1 MRMFLA
7 PAFPNKIKQF
17 WRKLSGVSVEMDLDS
32 YRTILRRVEK
42 IRAGEIGGA
51 EDHSLRQRAEALRG
65 RAAEA
70 ISLDLLLPEAFA
82 LAAEVSLRQIGLDP
96 HDVQVMA
103 GIAMHR
109 RRIAELPTGEGKT
122 LAAVFPAFLNALS
135 GKGSHVLTF
144 NDYLARRDAAW
155 MGPIY
160 TFLGLTV
167 GCIQEGMSAAEKKRA
182 YACDITYATAKE
194 VGFDFLRD
202 QLVYH
207 KEDRVLRP
215 FHFALVDEAD
225 SILIDEARIPLVIAG
240 ALGAEEGESRRLAE
254 VARSLRLGIDYE
266 TDPEK
271 RNVFLTDGGI
281 RGIEKMLGWGNL
293 FSPENSRLLA
303 AVHCALHAQVLLAR
317 DRDYIVRNGKIE
329 IVDEFTGRVVEKR
342 HWPDG
347 LQAAVEAKE
356 NLLASSQGRILGSI
370 TLQHFF
376 QQYPSLCGMTA
387 TAVSAAEEF
396 KEFYGLP
403 VVVIPSY
410 RQCIREDQPDYIFRD
425 KESKQKALIDEI
437 IRVQAT
443 GRPILV
449 GTASVKESENLA
461 EALRRGGVGC
471 HVLNAKND
479 ELEAE
484 IIAQAG
490 DLGAVTISTNMA
502 GRGTDIRLG
511 GTGEENRAAVASLG
525 GLYVIGTNRH
535 ESVRIDRQLRGRAG
549 RQGDPG
555 SSRFFV
561 SLEDDLVVRY
571 GLRRQIQKFLSGECE
586 AGRHVES
593 RWVNREIDRAQR
605 IIEGQNFDIRKTLWK
620 YSSLVE
626 AQRAIIHRWR
636 QDILEGES
644 SPGILKRNAPRVFA
658 SLRTAWGESRLMEF
672 ERRIALVRL
681 DLRWADHLA
690 SLTDLRES
698 IHLVKVGG
706 QKPLEEFNKLATETF
721 LLVREDVES
730 EVVNILK
737 RLARQKDRPEPPP
750 EALKGPSSTWT
761 YLVNDDQFG
770 WGISMI
776 QGGSIGY
783 TAAAAAMWGPLYL
796 CLGIYHRFFKKKRN
810 SG

>member
-1 MRMFLA
+1 LRTIRVPTFL
-7 PAFPNKIKQF
+7 NKTKNF
-17 WRKLSGVSVEMDLDS
+17 WRKLGGVPIEVNLDS
-32 YRTILRRVEK
+32 YRAVLGHIKE
-42 IRAGEIGGA
+42 IRAAEMAGA
-51 EDHSLRQRAEALRG
+51 DDRSLRQRAEAMRR
-65 RAAEA
+65 RAEEA
-70 ISLDLLLPEAFA
+70 VSLDPILPEAFA
-82 LAAEVSLRQIGLDP
+82 LAAEVSLRQIGLNP
-96 HDVQVMA
+96 HDVQIMA

-109 RRIAELPTGEGKT
+109 RKIAELPTGEGKT

-135 GKGSHVLTF
+135 GKGFHVLTF

-167 GCIQEGMSAAEKKRA
+167 GCIQEGMGSAEKKRA
-182 YACDITYATAKE
+182 YSCAITYATAKE

-202 QLVYH
+202 ELCYRR
-207 KEDRVLRP
+207 EDCVLRP

-225 SILIDEARIPLVIAG
+225 SIQIDEARIPLVIAG
-240 ALGAEEGESRRLAE
+240 ALGVEEGESRRLAE
-254 VARSLRLGIDYE
+254 VTKSLRFGSDYE

-271 RNVFLTDGGI
+271 RNVFLTDDGI
-281 RGIEKMLGWGNL
+281 RRVENMLGWGNL
-293 FSPENSRLLA
+293 FLPENDRLLA
-303 AVHCALHAQVLLAR
+303 AVHCALHAEVLLAR
-317 DRDYIVRNGKIE
+317 DRDYIVRKGKIE
-329 IVDEFTGRVVEKR
+329 IVDEFTGRVAEKR

-376 QQYPSLCGMTA
+376 QRYPNLCGMTA
-387 TAVSAAEEF
+387 TAVSAADEF

-403 VVVIPSY
+403 VVLIPSN
-410 RQCIREDQPDYIFRD
+410 RPCVREDNPDYVFRD
-425 KESKQKALIDEI
+425 KEAKQKALIDEI

-461 EALRRGGVGC
+461 EALRLAGVDC

-484 IIAQAG
+484 IISQAG
-490 DLGAVTISTNMA
+490 APGAVTISTNMA

-511 GTGEENRAAVASLG
+511 GKREENRAAVASLG

-561 SLEDDLVVRY
+561 SLEDDLVIRY
-571 GLRRQIQKFLSGECE
+571 GLRRQIEKFMTGEY
-586 AGRHVES
+586 ADGRAIEN

-626 AQRAIIHRWR
+626 VQREIIHRWR
-636 QDILEGES
+636 GEILEAEA
-644 SPGILKRNAPRVFA
+644 SPGILKKNDPRVFS
-658 SLRTAWGESRLMEF
+658 SLRAAWGESRLTEL
-672 ERRIALVRL
+672 ERQILLVRL
-681 DLRWADHLA
+681 DTSWADHLA
-690 SLTDLRES
+690 YLTDLRES

-706 QKPLEEFNKLATETF
+706 QKPLEEFHRLAAEVF
-721 LLVREDVES
+721 LRLRGEIEK
-730 EVVNILK
+730 EVVSIFK
-737 RLARQKDRPEPPP
+737 RLARQKDRPEPSP

-783 TAAAAAMWGPLYL
+783 AAAAAAMWGPLYL
-796 CLGIYHRFFKKKRN
+796 FLGIYHRFFKKKRN
-810 SG
+810 SE

>member
-1 MRMFLA
+1 VKKNVKSGFSEKA
-7 PAFPNKIKQF
+7 KDF
-17 WRKLSGVSVEMDLDS
+17 WRKLSGVPVEINLDP
-32 YRTILRRVEK
+32 YRAVLRRIEE
-42 IRAGEIGGA
+42 IRTGELAGADERY
-51 EDHSLRQRAEALRG
+51 LRRRAETLQG

-70 ISLDLLLPEAFA
+70 ISLDPLLPEAFA
-82 LAAEVSLRQIGLDP
+82 LAAEVSQRQIGLDP
-96 HDVQVMA
+96 HDVQIIA
-103 GIAMHR
+103 GVAMHR
-109 RRIAELPTGEGKT
+109 RKIAELPTGEGKT

-135 GKGSHVLTF
+135 GRGFHVLTF

-155 MGPIY
+155 MEPIY
-160 TFLGLTV
+160 TFMGLTV
-167 GCIQEGMSAAEKKRA
+167 GCIQEGMSPTEKKKA
-182 YACDITYATAKE
+182 YGCDITYATAKE
-194 VGFDFLRD
+194 AGFDFLRD
-202 QLVYH
+202 ELCYRQ
-207 KEDRVLRP
+207 EDRVLRP

-254 VARSLRLGIDYE
+254 VARGLRAGIDYE
-266 TDPEK
+266 MDPEK
-271 RNVFLTDGGI
+271 RNIFLTDGGI
-281 RGIEKMLGWGNL
+281 RRVEKMLGWGNL
-293 FSPENSRLLA
+293 FSPDNSQFLA
-303 AVHCALHAQVLLAR
+303 AVHCALHAAVLLAR
-317 DRDYIVRNGKIE
+317 DKDYIVRNGKIE

-356 NLLASSQGRILGSI
+356 NLPASSQGRVLGSI

-376 QQYPSLCGMTA
+376 QQYPSRCGMTA
-387 TAVSAAEEF
+387 TAVSAADEF
-396 KEFYGLP
+396 SEFYGLP
-403 VVVIPSY
+403 VVVMPPY
-410 RQCIREDQPDYIFRD
+410 RPCIRQDKPDYVFRD
-425 KESKQKALIDEI
+425 KESKQKALLDEI
-437 IRVQAT
+437 IRMQAT

-449 GTASVKESENLA
+449 GTASVKESDNLA
-461 EALRRGGVGC
+461 EALRREGVGC

-479 ELEAE
+479 EREAE

-511 GTGEENRAAVASLG
+511 GKREENRASVASLG

-571 GLRRQIQKFLSGECE
+571 GLRRQIQKFLAGES
-586 AGRHVES
+586 AARRAVES

-626 AQRAIIHRWR
+626 AQREIIHGWR
-636 QDILEGES
+636 GDILGGES
-644 SPGILKRNAPRVFA
+644 SPGLLKKNAPRVFA
-658 SLRTAWGESRLMEF
+658 SLRSAWGESRLREL
-672 ERRIALVRL
+672 ERQIILVRL
-681 DLRWADHLA
+681 DMRWADHLA
-690 SLTDLRES
+690 YLTDLRES

-706 QKPLEEFNKLATETF
+706 QKPLEEFHKLATEAF
-721 LLVREDVES
+721 LRVRGEIEA
-730 EVVNILK
+730 EVVTIFR
-737 RLARQKDRPEPPP
+737 RLAKQKDRPEPSP

-783 TAAAAAMWGPLYL
+783 AAAAAAMWGPLYL
-796 CLGIYHRFFKKKRN
+796 FLGIYHRYFKKKQD